1 MSHVIMEERGF
12 INKYEG
18 DAIMALW
25 GVFSDLKDTNYSQAC
40 RVALRQLEL
49 LDNLNQDWLKHYGHE
64 IHIRIGIHV

>member
-18 DAIMALW
+18 DAIMAIW
-25 GVFSDLKDTNYSQAC
+25 GVFSDLKDANYSQAC

-49 LDNLNQDWLKHYGHE
+49 LDNLNQDWLKYYGNE